1 MKKHF
6 SKAIAL
12 LLTLTLL
19 FGCVSAVS
27 AADLGT
33 AESKCNC
40 EHCPS
45 IVIPGLFQSKVRY
58 LDENGNEKLNS
69 EGKPYSAPFF
79 MEGTTDIVF
88 KAVEKA
94 LIPLASLLI
103 SQKDK
108 EEKAAEA
115 IAEVLGD
122 ALLGNL
128 ALDKEGNNIKNI
140 QADKYLTSLA
150 GLTEEQREYALD
162 QIPLDLYAEIAG
174 MDHLYFYSY
183 LSTGNMLNTVEGLYE
198 LIQIAKKE
206 TGHDK
211 VNLVPI
217 SQGGSL
223 ENALM
228 QYYLDNG
235 LDFSEDINRVCYV
248 VPAADG
254 AYTIGDVYHYG
265 FIDDADALYD
275 YMLPSL
281 LGEENYLGYIIN
293 IVLRL
298 FPNADL
304 NNILDKAVDVL
315 VDEYL
320 AYSTNIWAL
329 IPSRDYPD
337 CREKYLSD
345 PGDEFIR
352 EQTDWY
358 YNAQVNSRK
367 YILELKEKGIE
378 FFDIVD
384 YNCANYRIFDSWN
397 KENGDGVIHLDS
409 ESFGAT
415 SVAVDKALPADY
427 VQAGTYC
434 TDPSHNHIDEGR
446 LVDASTGILCET
458 TFYFKDQSHEATA
471 SNDVIMR
478 LAIRI
483 LTDESFKDIYSDP
496 AYPQFNYAR
505 KSVSVIYRYNL
516 WKNYDVSLL
525 SAEDAAEFIAAR
537 DELALAIESTCMPT
551 EDFDKAVE
559 RFDKCIEK
567 ITAPESGEEAQDE
580 ATESFFM
587 NLITKLLKFL
597 SKLLF
602 GIFGDKGFSDK

>member
-1 MKKHF
+1 
-6 SKAIAL
+6 
-12 LLTLTLL
+12 
-19 FGCVSAVS
+19 
-27 AADLGT
+27 
-33 AESKCNC
+33 
-40 EHCPS
+40 
-45 IVIPGLFQSKVRY
+45 
-58 LDENGNEKLNS
+58 
-69 EGKPYSAPFF
+69 
-79 MEGTTDIVF
+79 
-88 KAVEKA
+88 
-94 LIPLASLLI
+94 
-103 SQKDK
+103 
-108 EEKAAEA
+108 
-115 IAEVLGD
+115 
-122 ALLGNL
+122 
-128 ALDKEGNNIKNI
+128 
-140 QADKYLTSLA
+140 
-150 GLTEEQREYALD
+150 
-162 QIPLDLYAEIAG
+162 
-174 MDHLYFYSY
+174 MDHLYFYSF
-183 LSTGNMLNTVEGLYE
+183 LSTGNMLKTVEGLYE

-217 SQGGSL
+217 SQGGSV

-235 LDFSEDINRVCYV
+235 LDFAADVNRVCYV

-281 LGEENYLGYIIN
+281 LGEDDFLGYLIN
-293 IVLRL
+293 IILRI

-315 VDEYL
+315 VNDYL

-345 PGDEFIR
+345 PEDEVIR

-358 YNAQVNSRK
+358 YNAQVNSRN
-367 YILELKEKGIE
+367 YILDLQKKGIE

-384 YNCANYRIFDSWN
+384 YNCSDYRIFDSW
-397 KENGDGVIHLDS
+397 KTENGDGVIHLDS
-409 ESFGAT
+409 TSFGAT
-415 SVAVDKALPADY
+415 SVAVDKALPNDY
-427 VQAGTYC
+427 VQANTYC
-434 TDPSHNHIDEGR
+434 TDPSHNHIDEER

-458 TFYFKDQSHEATA
+458 TFYFKDQAHVSTA

-483 LTDESFKDIYSDP
+483 LTDPDFKDIYSDP
-496 AYPQFNYAR
+496 GYPQFNFAR
-505 KSVSVIYRYNL
+505 NSVGVIYRFNL
-516 WKNYDVSLL
+516 WKNYDVSKL

-537 DELALAIESTCMPT
+537 DELAIAIESTCMPT
-551 EDFDKAVE
+551 EEFDAAAD

-567 ITAPESGEEAQDE
+567 ITAPESDSEEEENEEALSGD
-580 ATESFFM
+580 FFKD
-587 NLITKLLKFL
+587 LLTKIFRFL
-597 SKLLF
+597 SKLF
-602 GIFGDKGFSDK
+602 FNIFGDKGFSDK